1 MAKTHVIAA
10 ACGEKPGFVLLIELE
25 DLMDRPLDGTI
36 DAVRAAVR
44 EWAGTYEGIRFTR
57 NTSGVIDWG
66 DFVNEVPTHTCGKH
80 GVSIRS
86 AVLSDRVVDHGTNLL
101 AD

>member
-10 ACGEKPGFVLLIELE
+10 TCGEKPGFMLLIELE

-36 DAVRAAVR
+36 NAVRAAVR

-57 NTSGVIDWG
+57 GTAGTIDWG

-80 GVSIRS
+80 GFSIRS
-86 AVLSDRVVDHGTNLL
+86 TILSERVVVHDENLL